1 MKMTITACPFP
12 LGVNNN
18 NEQCIDLEEGGYELS
33 CVDGYERGGHMGP
46 CIGLQWLITTNS
58 YVCTVFCR
66 Y

>member
-1 MKMTITACPFP
+1 MTMTACHFT

-18 NEQCIDLEEGGYELS
+18 NDDLEEGN
-33 CVDGYERGGHMGP
+33 CVDGYERGGDMGP

-66 Y
+66 F